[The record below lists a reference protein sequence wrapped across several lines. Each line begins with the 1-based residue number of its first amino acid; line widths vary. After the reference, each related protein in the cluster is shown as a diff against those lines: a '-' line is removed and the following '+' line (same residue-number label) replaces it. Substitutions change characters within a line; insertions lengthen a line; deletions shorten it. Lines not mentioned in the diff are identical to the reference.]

1 MCGESPRIARGQQL
15 AQSQP
20 EGEAAVCTCCESSAA
35 RRVASLTERRCLPV
49 VAPDTQGVIAVR
61 LLHSYDD
68 AFSVRLTAPFSRL
81 PTPPPSISSLSDF
94 FPTVVMFLRKLP
106 VVGPILNMPGVKNV
120 VNKIAPKGS
129 LPM

>member
-1 MCGESPRIARGQQL
+1 MLGKEIDNVAGRRKRHGSSTNMQDLEL
-15 AQSQP
+15 A
-20 EGEAAVCTCCESSAA
+20 
-35 RRVASLTERRCLPV
+35 
-49 VAPDTQGVIAVR
+49 
-61 LLHSYDD
+61 
-68 AFSVRLTAPFSRL
+68 SRL

-94 FPTVVMFLRKLP
+94 VPTVVMFLRKLP